1 MDAFR
6 PAQRDPVLEAL
17 DGAPLVRSLSA
28 EQRAELEEDVRQ
40 ITEGRAE
47 LVGHEDVP
55 RVLEELAG
63 GS

>member
-6 PAQRDPVLEAL
+6 PSRRDPVLEAL
-17 DGAPLVRSLSA
+17 DGAPVVRSLSA
-28 EQRAELEEDVRQ
+28 EQRAELEQDVRD

-47 LVGHEDVP
+47 LVGHDDVP
-55 RVLEELAG
+55 QVLEDLAG